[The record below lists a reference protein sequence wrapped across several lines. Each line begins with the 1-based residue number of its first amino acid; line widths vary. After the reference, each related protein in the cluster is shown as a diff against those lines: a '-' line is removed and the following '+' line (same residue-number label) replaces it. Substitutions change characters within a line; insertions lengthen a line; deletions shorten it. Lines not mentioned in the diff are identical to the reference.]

1 MSFLYMSFSAG
12 CIVIFTVILRR
23 FCKNIL
29 PVELFCGL
37 WWLAMIRALVPFSI
51 QSNGSIYNLKIFV
64 RFLGNGL
71 KRNLD
76 LTISELAKWAQI
88 RSVIFAICVTLIAI
102 GVVFF
107 IRYFMRIHKNCSE
120 IEINSISMQK
130 SEIMDGIE
138 NTVRPM
144 KKMKV
149 KVSDQVDSPV
159 SYGFFHPVIIVPENL
174 NMDDKETLRYI
185 FLHESIHIKY
195 LHYVWKIVSVIV
207 VCVHWFNPCMWL
219 LYFCLD
225 KEMECFCDKKVMQI
239 LGEDKKELYAKS
251 LINLAKWQKESP
263 LLCNNFVKRNMLK
276 ERIIRIMKLKKTSRI
291 MALTSLLIFSSAA
304 TAFATT
310 DTYLEIKGEDADK
323 YEIQITGVSDE
334 VVYLTS
340 DEEIDL
346 ELSYEEIEPYIS
358 QENITRVDRSI
369 YVEDYVYKSTKPS
382 PDKINATIKRNGYT
396 YTGTLSYTHGEKTSA
411 GTYIGYY
418 SGTLYK

>member
-1 MSFLYMSFSAG
+1 
-12 CIVIFTVILRR
+12 
-23 FCKNIL
+23 
-29 PVELFCGL
+29 
-37 WWLAMIRALVPFSI
+37 MIRALVPFSI

-88 RSVIFAICVTLIAI
+88 RSVIFATGVTLIAI

-107 IRYFMRIHKNCSE
+107 IRYFIRIHKNCSE

-251 LINLAKWQKESP
+251 LINMAKWQKESP

>member
-239 LGEDKKELYAKS
+239 LGEDKKEMYAKS
-251 LINLAKWQKESP
+251 LINMAKWQKANP
-263 LLCNNFVKRNMLK
+263 ILCNNFVKRNMLK
-276 ERIIRIMKLKKTSRI
+276 ERIIMIMKLKKTSRI

-358 QENITRVDRSI
+358 QENVTRVDRSI